1 MYLKVLTQKNKKDGH
16 VRKYLQLV
24 ESKRTKGQ
32 PRQVVLASLGRFDT
46 DQGEK
51 RLEKLAKAFIDAS
64 QRLKLINLAEDLK
77 ALNCKEYG
85 PLLVFKRIWQEL
97 ALGKVLTGELNDI
110 HAEFDVTEAIFNMVL
125 NRLTAPSSKRQL
137 NLWEQHVDGIESF
150 ELHQY
155 YRALDYLIEH
165 KDKIEQG
172 IFCQMRDLFHAK
184 VDVVLF
190 DTTTVAYY
198 GDSDQHEELLDYGF
212 SKIRRSDLKQIVVGI
227 IMSKE
232 GIPLGHDVFEGN
244 TNDVTCFK
252 EIIGKISSKFSLGK
266 VVLVGDRGMISKK
279 NIEHLEEEG
288 YQYILGYRMRTIP
301 KEDRHR
307 VFSSSPFDALK
318 GSSLQYKEVTY
329 DGQRLI
335 VCFNPERAEKD
346 REHRERILERLE
358 KKISTGKLASVI
370 DNTHYKRFLR
380 IKGEKPTIDEE
391 KVKRD
396 AQYDGMF
403 VLTTNT
409 SMSGPEVV
417 MGYKDLWQVELAFR
431 QLKSEIEMGPIYH
444 WKDRRI
450 RAHIMICFLAFVLRT
465 VLYKKLKAASE
476 KKVSYSGVVTD
487 LKALQTCELELGDRR
502 AKVRTE
508 MKPGAV
514 LAMKAT
520 GMRPPNRILNLSGSP
535 DVVVQT

>member
-16 VRKYLQLV
+16 TRKYLQLV
-24 ESKRTKGQ
+24 ESKRINGQ

-46 DQGEK
+46 EQGEK
-51 RLEKLAKAFIDAS
+51 KLEKLAKAFVDAS
-64 QRLKLINLAEDLK
+64 QRLKLINLARDLK
-77 ALNCKEYG
+77 ALSCKEYG

-97 ALGKVLTGELNDI
+97 DLGKVLKREFGDVNT
-110 HAEFDVTEAIFNMVL
+110 EFDLSEAVFNMVL

-137 NLWEQHVDGIESF
+137 NLWEQNIDGIESF

-165 KDKIEQG
+165 KEKIEQG
-172 IFCQMRDLFHAK
+172 IFCQMRDLFHSK

-198 GDSDQHEELLDYGF
+198 GDSNQHEELLDYGF

-232 GIPLGHDVFEGN
+232 GVPLGHEVFEGN
-244 TNDVTCFK
+244 KNDVTCFR
-252 EIIGKISSKFSLGK
+252 EIIDKISSKFQLGK

-279 NIEHLEEEG
+279 NIAYLEEGG

-301 KEDRHR
+301 QEKRHQ
-307 VFSSSPFDALK
+307 VFSSSPFETLK

-329 DGQRLI
+329 DGRRLI
-335 VCFNPERAEKD
+335 VCFNAERAEKD

-370 DNTHYKRFLR
+370 DNKHYKRFLR
-380 IKGEKPTIDEE
+380 IKGEKPTIDDE

-396 AQYDGMF
+396 EQYDGLF
-403 VLTTNT
+403 VLTSNT
-409 SMSGPEVV
+409 EMSGPEVV
-417 MGYKDLWQVELAFR
+417 MSYKDLWQVELAFR

-450 RAHIMICFLAFVLRT
+450 RGHIMVCFLAFVLRT
-465 VLYKKLKAASE
+465 TLYKKLKAASQE
-476 KKVSYSGVVTD
+476 KVSYSGVVGD
-487 LKALQTCELELGDRR
+487 LKSLQTCELELGDSR

-508 MKPGAV
+508 MKPGAT
-514 LAMKAT
+514 LAMKAM
-520 GMRPPNRILNLSGSP
+520 GMRPPDRILRLSGP
-535 DVVVQT
+535 GNVVVQT